1 MNLNKRFKKLASLIT
16 CGAICAVM
24 LFGGTSPAFSHA
36 LAEST
41 PGESEPSVT
50 AEPSAEPT
58 SARLSFQT
66 TGSLTPITY

>member
-1 MNLNKRFKKLASLIT
+1 MNLNKRFKKLVSLIT

-24 LFGGTSPAFSHA
+24 LFGGASPAFSHA
-36 LAEST
+36 LAKST

-66 TGSLTPITY
+66 TGSLTPIPY

>member
-24 LFGGTSPAFSHA
+24 LFWGTSPAFSHA

-50 AEPSAEPT
+50 AEPSAELT

-66 TGSLTPITY
+66 TGSLTPIPY

>member
-24 LFGGTSPAFSHA
+24 FFGGASPAFSHA
-36 LAEST
+36 LSEST

-66 TGSLTPITY
+66 TGSLTPIPY

>member
-1 MNLNKRFKKLASLIT
+1 MNLNKRFKKLASLVT

-24 LFGGTSPAFSHA
+24 LFGRTSPAFSHA

-41 PGESEPSVT
+41 PAESEPSVT
-50 AEPSAEPT
+50 AEPI

-66 TGSLTPITY
+66 TGSLTPTPY

>member
-1 MNLNKRFKKLASLIT
+1 MNLNKKIQKTGQPHNVRRDL
-16 CGAICAVM
+16 CRYVVR
-24 LFGGTSPAFSHA
+24 GTSPAFSHA

-50 AEPSAEPT
+50 AEPTAEPT

-66 TGSLTPITY
+66 TGSLTPIPY

>member
-24 LFGGTSPAFSHA
+24 LFWGTSPAFSHA

-50 AEPSAEPT
+50 AEPT

-66 TGSLTPITY
+66 TGSLTQIPY